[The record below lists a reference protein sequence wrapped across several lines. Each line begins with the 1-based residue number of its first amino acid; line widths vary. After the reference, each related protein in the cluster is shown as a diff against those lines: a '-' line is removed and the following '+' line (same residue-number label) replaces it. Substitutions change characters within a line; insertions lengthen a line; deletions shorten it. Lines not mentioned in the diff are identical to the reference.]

1 MKLLTSIA
9 ISMKE
14 KRQLLKDKSDDSD
27 KSEDKDDDNNDDENG
42 NN

>member
-27 KSEDKDDDNNDDENG
+27 KDDDNNDDNDG